1 MTQTTASV
9 DIEILLSEGNAALL
23 VSDTYT
29 ARQRFRSVI
38 ELDAANVEALLG
50 LAKTALPYREKRDY
64 LIRAL
69 ALAPDNAAVR
79 SALTSVEAR
88 LAAGEL
94 IAPRSATP
102 TDAPENPIQ
111 VGQAPPPAGIE
122 LLTCYNH
129 PDRETGLRCTNCNRP
144 ICAACVRPAPVGQL
158 CPECAR
164 ARRPTNYQVGWLMI
178 VGVSL
183 LSVLVGGVLSFLV
196 IQFLAPLPFISFI
209 VAFFVAPLV
218 GEGYGRLLD
227 RITRTKRGREIQ
239 LAVGIGIGV
248 GLAPLGLLL
257 LFAGLIYPTF
267 LLLLVVGGLLIRAVT
282 RRLI

>member
-1 MTQTTASV
+1 MTQTTSSAEV
-9 DIEILLSEGNAALL
+9 EILLSEGNAALL
-23 VSDTYT
+23 ASDTYI
-29 ARQRFRSVI
+29 ARQRFRSVL
-38 ELDAANVEALLG
+38 ELDAANIEALLG
-50 LAKTALPYREKRDY
+50 LAKTALPYGEKRDY
-64 LIRAL
+64 LTRAL
-69 ALAPDNAAVR
+69 ALAPDNTAVR

-94 IAPRSATP
+94 IAPRSSTP
-102 TDAPENPIQ
+102 ADAPESLVQ
-111 VGQAPPPAGIE
+111 VGQAQPAAAPE

-164 ARRPTNYQVGWLMI
+164 ARRPTNYQVGWLTI
-178 VGVSL
+178 AGVSL
-183 LSVLVGGVLSFLV
+183 LSVLVGGLISFLV

-209 VAFFVAPLV
+209 VAFFVAPLA

-227 RITRTKRGREIQ
+227 RITRAKRGRAIQ

-257 LFAGLIYPTF
+257 LLAGRLYPTF
-267 LLLLVVGGLLIRAVT
+267 LLLLLVGGLLISAVM